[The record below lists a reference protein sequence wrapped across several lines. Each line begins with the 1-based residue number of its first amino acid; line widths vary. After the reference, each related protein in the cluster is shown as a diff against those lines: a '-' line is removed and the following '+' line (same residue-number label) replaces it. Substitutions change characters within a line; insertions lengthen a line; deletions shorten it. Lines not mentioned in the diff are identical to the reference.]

1 MIELLYDFVGLGS
14 FYWLIKKL
22 EKYNFSKSGRSFQE
36 SFPIYSFVLCL
47 IVMFGYM
54 CRVGSIIDSAFFR
67 LDFLFGSNS
76 SYLKFF
82 VDNFLFVFL
91 YIVFRCKKFKT
102 VKKILE
108 TSQSGNTKFI
118 VNIREYFYKYSDV
131 HHMYFLKEEFISVRI
146 FLKWL
151 YKVTKIFT
159 AFIIVVMFH
168 FIYNGKFS
176 YQFYPLFPII
186 IVGELL
192 FFFEGYTKDEYFVYI
207 ISMDFSETIDYE
219 EMANDYRKYFK
230 KHILFEYREDNLI
243 KDNNSQILE
252 NSTLTQVNDS
262 AELNTYYRYF
272 ENEKIN
278 NPVMKNYIAKLII
291 NQSVFFNTSFYYDTM
306 PYMFFAS
313 VLKLMKSRN
322 ILVILGRDDLKDGI
336 INWYKDGI
344 FSICKQ
350 PELWIVDELS
360 EQNIFKE
367 GVGVLTL
374 SNLFETQVIEK
385 NKSFLENV
393 GQVIIVE
400 PSIILLSGQVMLE
413 NLILSLNNRE
423 EISYA
428 IFDKNCDGIIDTLS
442 HILKTSMT
450 EVTPIQPSNHNS
462 IIMFWKAED
471 SYIHSD
477 FFNRFCRYLGIGSEL
492 STIALKNN
500 VKNIKWISNSN
511 FPVIDMKWILN
522 QYAKLIFKFSKSKI
536 KISDIER
543 LNFKNDIL
551 IDNYYNDSV
560 IIVEDEYNN
569 CFEIARQIDS
579 RIKKN
584 GMVHVITADYLL
596 RDYMIDNSSI
606 FINDAKAIPLIVSD
620 YTKTLKNIVLLFL
633 IQMMSKPVLID
644 DIKFQLMSNNYE
656 IEISVKDI
664 FINILKEYFGIS
676 DDILEETIESDEK
689 TEKRFLNIKDASYIN
704 KYLEELKIAYFLSE
718 DEKQDENYLGARLKG
733 HINQSFL
740 PGQFVVLNGK
750 YYEVMYTKKI
760 SKTNQESLIIKRA
773 ADQINKRRYYRQ
785 IREYKF
791 KMDSW
796 EENEALFLKK
806 TFDDI
811 AISQGFCDFD
821 VETNMYL
828 DCNSLNDICNATKVN
843 ITGISTR
850 KYKKKMLLKIILPE
864 CNDRTRI
871 TITLLLNEIFKT
883 VYANASDY
891 ICAVTKYNQD
901 DIPDGLIHLNNLTDE
916 NNIYIIEDSVLDLGY
931 ITSVSRNLERIF
943 GIIYDYCMW
952 NIEYYKDKRMN
963 YLNYGYEEIPKGIS
977 LDEAITYLKKLGFQ
991 NNSLSQRRV
1000 HKFNDEEVHCICC
1013 GGKVEVLDNQ
1023 TYEEKMIVC
1032 DKCSSQCVKTINEY
1046 KELLDYHYKR
1056 FSFLFK
1062 VNFLFNI
1069 DIKTIKMDSEEKNSF
1084 SVNKY
1089 VRDIIYIKNNLPK
1102 VIAIGTIIYELSIIY
1117 QTTISKEINYALA
1130 KWSEVQYLYWIEEFN
1145 YAHYLE
1151 TEYSKDTDFEEMIR
1165 KFPISKHKN
1174 YNMEKTPYN
1183 SIF

>member
-1 MIELLYDFVGLGS
+1 MIELLYDFVGIGS
-14 FYWLIKKL
+14 FYLLIKIL

-36 SFPIYSFVLCL
+36 SFPIYSFIVCL
-47 IVMFGYM
+47 FVMFVYLGK
-54 CRVGSIIDSAFFR
+54 VDHIINTAFFK
-67 LDFLFGSNS
+67 LDFLLGSNFS
-76 SYLKFF
+76 SLRFF
-82 VDNFLFVFL
+82 IGNFLFVFL
-91 YIVFRCKKFKT
+91 YIVFRCIKFKKLKE
-102 VKKILE
+102 VLE
-108 TSQSGNTKFI
+108 IQQNNKFI
-118 VNIREYFYKYSDV
+118 VKIREYFYEYSDV
-131 HHMYFLKEEFISVRI
+131 YHMYFLKEEFVSVRI

-151 YKVTKIFT
+151 YKVVKIFS
-159 AFIIVVMFH
+159 AFIIVVMAY
-168 FIYNGKFS
+168 FIYNEKLS
-176 YQFYPLFPII
+176 YQFYPLLPII

-192 FFFEGYTKDEYFVYI
+192 FFFEGYTKEEYFTYI
-207 ISMDFSETIDYE
+207 ISISFRGAIDYE

-230 KHILFEYREDNLI
+230 KHIIFDYREESLI
-243 KDNNSQILE
+243 KNHDLQILE

-262 AELNTYYRYF
+262 VELNTYYRYF

-313 VLKLMKSRN
+313 ILKLMKSRN

-360 EQNIFKE
+360 KQKEFGE
-367 GVGVLTL
+367 GVGILTL

-385 NKSFLENV
+385 NKIFLENV

-400 PSIILLSGQVMLE
+400 PSTILLSGQIMLE
-413 NLILSLNNRE
+413 NLVLSLNNRE

-442 HILKTSMT
+442 HILKTNIT

-462 IIMFWKAED
+462 IVMFWKAED
-471 SYIHSD
+471 NYMHSR
-477 FFNRFCRYLGIGSEL
+477 FFNKFSRYLGIGSEL
-492 STIALKNN
+492 SIIALKNN
-500 VKNIKWISNSN
+500 VRNIKWLSNIN
-511 FPVIDMKWILN
+511 FPVVDMKWILN
-522 QYAKLIFKFSKSKI
+522 QYAKLIIKFSKDKI
-536 KISDIER
+536 TVTDIER
-543 LNFKNDIL
+543 LDFKSDSL
-551 IDNYYNDSV
+551 INNYYNDSV

-569 CFEIARQIDS
+569 CFEMARQIDS
-579 RIKKN
+579 RIKRN

-656 IEISVKDI
+656 IETSVKDI
-664 FINILKEYFGIS
+664 FINILEEYFGIS

-689 TEKRFLNIKDASYIN
+689 TEKRFLNIKDATYIN

-796 EENEALFLKK
+796 EENETLFLKK

-828 DCNSLNDICNATKVN
+828 DCNSLNDICNAAKVN
-843 ITGISTR
+843 VTGINIR
-850 KYKKKMLLKIILPE
+850 KYKKKMLLKIILPD
-864 CNDRTRI
+864 CSDSVRI

-891 ICAVTKYNQD
+891 ICAITKYSQE
-901 DIPDGLIHLNNLTDE
+901 DIPEGLIHLNDIMDE
-916 NNIYIIEDSVLDLGY
+916 NNIYIVEDSVLDLGY
-931 ITSVSRNLERIF
+931 ITSVFRNLERIF
-943 GIIYDYCMW
+943 GIIYDYCLW
-952 NIEYYKDKRMN
+952 NIDYYKDKGMN
-963 YLNYGYEEIPKGIS
+963 YLNFGYEEMSKSIS
-977 LDEAITYLKKLGFQ
+977 LAEVVTYLKKFGFQ
-991 NNSLSQRRV
+991 NNSLTQRRNYE
-1000 HKFNDEEVHCICC
+1000 FNDDEIRCRYC
-1013 GGKVEVLDNQ
+1013 GSVVETIDDQEYEDGKV
-1023 TYEEKMIVC
+1023 IC
-1032 DKCSSQCVKTINEY
+1032 DKCLLQDVKTLNEY
-1046 KELLDYHYKR
+1046 KALLDYHYEKFV
-1056 FSFLFK
+1056 FSFK

-1069 DIKTIKMDSEEKNSF
+1069 DIKIIQKDGEERDSF
-1084 SVNKY
+1084 SKNKY
-1089 VRDIIYIKNNLPK
+1089 ARSIIYIKNNLPK
-1102 VIAIGTIIYELSIIY
+1102 VIAISKIIYELSIIY
-1117 QTTISKEINYALA
+1117 QTTNLKKINSTLA
-1130 KWSEVQYLYWIEEFN
+1130 KWSEVQYLYWIGEFY

-1151 TEYSKDTDFEEMIR
+1151 TEYLKDADFEEMV
-1165 KFPISKHKN
+1165 KEYPISKHKN

-1183 SIF
+1183 